1 MLQLV
6 DWDSVTILQNSKVAC
21 NRVLEIF
28 SGIYDIAFPEQN
40 ILEIK
45 RLSRV
50 YQKNTKI
57 ILNGSA
63 KRSKINAERYTT
75 YKTSFETLKKKSKKS
90 YHLNLNDK
98 YKHYVKKT

>member
-1 MLQLV
+1 MLPLV
-6 DWDSVTILQNSKVAC
+6 VSDFVTVLQNSKVAR

-28 SGIYDIAFPEQN
+28 SGFYDIAFPKQN

-45 RLSRV
+45 RLSRA
-50 YQKNTKI
+50 YQKKTKI

-63 KRSKINAERYTT
+63 ERNKINAERYTI
-75 YKTSFETLKKKSKKS
+75 YKTLFETLKKKSKKS
-90 YHLNLNDK
+90 YHLNLTDK